1 MAKDDYDVIVC
12 HILVYLYKWLKKK
25 TRIAPEQYLQ
35 PLTDEIPIDEEY
47 FSYVLEH
54 MTEDKLIENIKF
66 SYAWGGDVVNVDISK
81 ARITPDG
88 IHYLKDNS
96 TMQKIARSIPGAA
109 SIAALFM

>member
-1 MAKDDYDVIVC
+1 MARDDYDVIVC

-25 TRIAPEQYLQ
+25 TQIAPEQYLQ

-47 FSYVLEH
+47 FYYILEH
-54 MTEDKLIENIKF
+54 MANNKLIENVKLT
-66 SYAWGGDVVNVDISK
+66 YAWGGDVVNADISR
-81 ARITPDG
+81 ARITPEG

-96 TMQKIARSIPGAA
+96 TMQKIARTIPGAA